1 MKAGILRTRRGD
13 QSAVA
18 TVKATVLAFDADQIV
33 VEYTLL
39 LLRARP
45 NRARFL
51 PVALTASKD
60 THIARE
66 SNISVRSGWEG
77 VMPAGGSAGLSGRRR
92 FWGSVC
98 RSRRGSVKD
107 KAPAA
112 EGAA

>member
-1 MKAGILRTRRGD
+1 MKAGILRTRRGG
-13 QSAVA
+13 QSAEA

-33 VEYTLL
+33 EYTLL
-39 LLRARP
+39 LLRPRP

>member
-13 QSAVA
+13 QSAEA

-39 LLRARP
+39 LLRPRP

-66 SNISVRSGWEG
+66 SNISVRSGGRGAQRVGRSHVCGGDQQDFQGEG
-77 VMPAGGSAGLSGRRR
+77 DSGVRSAGAGGGL
-92 FWGSVC
+92 
-98 RSRRGSVKD
+98 
-107 KAPAA
+107 
-112 EGAA
+112 

>member
-1 MKAGILRTRRGD
+1 MKAGILPTRHGS
-13 QSAVA
+13 QSAEA

-39 LLRARP
+39 LRPRP

-51 PVALTASKD
+51 PMALTASKD

-77 VMPAGGSAGLSGRRR
+77 VMSAGGSAGLSGRRQ

-107 KAPAA
+107 KEPTA